1 MEVLLSKKT
10 LIVFVIGFIFFFA
23 ALAMV
28 RAFFFK
34 PSDTPNVAA
43 ISESEYDPAVW
54 GRKYPLQ
61 YASFQK
67 NLEMSASP
75 TDFGGSVKFQHSLRQ
90 PEILTNFKGNAF
102 SKDYTEDRGHPYSL
116 TDLKESKRVTPQ
128 TPGACMTCKTANIS
142 AIFKEDGWAYAKKPL
157 AELFARSKHA
167 IGCANCHNPSTMEL
181 RVVNPAFIEAMAKR
195 GIDVTK
201 AGREEM
207 RTYVCGQCHAEYYF
221 EPGTSRVIMPW
232 DKGTHPEQIYAY
244 YSTKPGGFEGDWIQP
259 DSQTMMLKAQHPD
272 FEVHSTSTHARA
284 GISCADCHMPY
295 MREGGRKYSSHWVTT
310 PMKKTDAACR
320 RCHPEDAKMLLERV
334 KSGQKNVWELQHIA
348 GTRIAKAHE
357 AIAKALASKTVNKE
371 ELEKAREHLR
381 RAQWYWDFVAAE
393 NSMGFHNPAL
403 CLNILGQSIDLA
415 HRAAESA
422 VKAAG
427 PVP

>member
-1 MEVLLSKKT
+1 MNRK
-10 LIVFVIGFIFFFA
+10 IVIICIIGIILFFGI
-23 ALAMV
+23 LVTV
-28 RAFFFK
+28 RSFFLK
-34 PSDTPNVAA
+34 PSDSSRIAA
-43 ISESEYDPAVW
+43 IPEGEYDPAKW
-54 GRKYPLQ
+54 GKRYPLQ

-90 PEILTNFKGNAF
+90 PELLVNFKGNAF
-102 SKDYTEDRGHPYSL
+102 SKDYMEDRGHPYSL
-116 TDLKESKRVTPQ
+116 TDFKESKRVTPQ
-128 TPGACMTCKTANIS
+128 SPGACMTCKTADIS
-142 AIFKEDGWAYAKKPL
+142 GIFKQSGWEYAKKPL
-157 AELFARSKHA
+157 SEVFAKATHA
-167 IGCANCHNPSTMEL
+167 IGCANCHDPRTMEL
-181 RVVNPAFIEAMAKR
+181 RITNRAFIEAMSRR

-221 EPGTSRVIMPW
+221 EPGTSRVVMPW
-232 DKGTHPEQIYAY
+232 DKGLTPEQIYTY
-244 YSTKPGGFEGDWIQP
+244 YSTKPGGFEGDWQQP
-259 DSQTMMLKAQHPD
+259 DSQAMMLKAQHPD
-272 FEVHSTSTHARA
+272 FEVHSTGTHARA

-295 MREGGRKYSSHWVTT
+295 MREGGKKYSSHWVTT
-310 PMKKTDAACR
+310 PMKKVDASCR

-334 KSGQKNVWELQHIA
+334 KNTQKNVWELQHIA

-357 AIAKALASKTVNKE
+357 TIARALVSKSLNRE
-371 ELEKAREHLR
+371 DLEKAREDLR

-422 VKAAG
+422 VKATG
-427 PVP
+427 PVR

>member
-1 MEVLLSKKT
+1 MNKK
-10 LIVFVIGFIFFFA
+10 IVFVFVIGIIFVFA
-23 ALAMV
+23 ALVMV
-28 RAFFFK
+28 RSFFLK
-34 PSDTPNVAA
+34 PSDAAHVAA
-43 ISESEYDPAVW
+43 IPEGEYDPAVW
-54 GRKYPLQ
+54 GRRYSLQ

-90 PEILTNFKGNAF
+90 SEILTNFKGNAF

-128 TPGACMTCKTANIS
+128 TPGACMTCKTANIPD
-142 AIFKEDGWAYAKKPL
+142 IFKELGWSYANKPL
-157 AELFARSKHA
+157 AELFAESKHA
-167 IGCANCHNPSTMEL
+167 IGCANCHNPLTMEL
-181 RVVNPAFIEAMAKR
+181 RVTNPAFVEAMAKR

-201 AGREEM
+201 APREEM

-232 DKGTHPEQIYAY
+232 DKGFHPEQIYAY
-244 YSTKPGGFEGDWIQP
+244 YSTKPGGFEGDWVQP
-259 DSQTMMLKAQHPD
+259 DSQAIMLKAQHPD
-272 FEVHSTSTHARA
+272 FEVYSAGTHARL

-295 MREGGRKYSSHWVTT
+295 MREAGRKYSSHRVTS
-310 PMKKTDAACR
+310 PMKTTDASCR

-334 KSGQKNVWELQHIA
+334 RAGQKNVWELQHIA
-348 GTRIAKAHE
+348 GTRISKAHE
-357 AIAKALASKTVNKE
+357 AISRVITSKTINKE
-371 ELEKAREHLR
+371 DLDKAREHLR
-381 RAQWYWDFVAAE
+381 RAHWYWDFVAAE

-422 VKAAG
+422 ALATG